1 MRVRRRRARPISA
14 QLDSFHEAQA
24 FLKANVGAPCT
35 RADTE
40 GVKAKDGEEAG
51 TREIKVVAIG
61 IYTHMD
67 KTGRP
72 ILSRRDAWHFAS
84 DCSGDGLEPI
94 VNMLKLQ
101 NCSLKRFNLPHT
113 VCPHPIPPKIFPH

>member
-1 MRVRRRRARPISA
+1 MRVRRRRARPASA

-61 IYTHMD
+61 IYTHVHARGQD
-67 KTGRP
+67 G
-72 ILSRRDAWHFAS
+72 AS
-84 DCSGDGLEPI
+84 DTQPRGRMALRVRLLRRRTRADREHAQTSELQLET
-94 VNMLKLQ
+94 LQ
-101 NCSLKRFNLPHT
+101 PTSHCLFTPNPA
-113 VCPHPIPPKIFPH
+113 